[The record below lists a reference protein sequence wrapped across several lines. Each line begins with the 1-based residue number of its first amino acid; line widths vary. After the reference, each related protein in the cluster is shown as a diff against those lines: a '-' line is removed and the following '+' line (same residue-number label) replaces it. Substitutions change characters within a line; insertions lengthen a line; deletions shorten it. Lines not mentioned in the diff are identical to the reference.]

1 MERKGELGTQTNLA
15 RVSYVQRKMVAKK
28 KNRSTNT
35 SLVSFY
41 YIFYSKISQS
51 EKKIINRSLFST

>member
-15 RVSYVQRKMVAKK
+15 RVSYVQRKMVAK